1 MLQVNT
7 YSCLPR
13 VGRIFIYCTYRHF
26 KCSCFFFQVLYT
38 LNNEFKN
45 VSGILQEKSDAIGGA
60 KDKAVDLQKRANEL
74 ANSATNK
81 MSSIIGKS

>member
-1 MLQVNT
+1 M
-7 YSCLPR
+7 
-13 VGRIFIYCTYRHF
+13 
-26 KCSCFFFQVLYT
+26 FQVLYT

-60 KDKAVDLQKRANEL
+60 KDTAVDLQKRANEL

-81 MSSIIGKS
+81 MASIIGK